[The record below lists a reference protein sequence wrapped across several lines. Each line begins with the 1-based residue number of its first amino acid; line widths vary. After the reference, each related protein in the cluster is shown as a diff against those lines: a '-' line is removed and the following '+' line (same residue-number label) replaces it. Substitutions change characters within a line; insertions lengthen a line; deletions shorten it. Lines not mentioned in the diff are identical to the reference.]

1 MRFTN
6 NHAMDI
12 RQVAPRAATPF
23 LNAHWFNYVNIFAT
37 PVGGSGVGILWG
49 RLGRT
54 FDTSSLSSD

>member
-23 LNAHWFNYVNIFAT
+23 LNAH
-37 PVGGSGVGILWG
+37 
-49 RLGRT
+49 
-54 FDTSSLSSD
+54 